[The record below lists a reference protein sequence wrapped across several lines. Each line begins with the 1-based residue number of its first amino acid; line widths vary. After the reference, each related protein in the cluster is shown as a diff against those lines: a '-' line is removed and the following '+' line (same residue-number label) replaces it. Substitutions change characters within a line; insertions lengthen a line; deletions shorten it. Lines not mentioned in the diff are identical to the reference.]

1 VTGEYALETVELVTS
16 RRGKGTRLVG
26 CARLSEPELHRAE
39 PGEQPGI
46 VAALRMSCG
55 WEPPPGRSRY
65 VAGFL
70 RLTFHD
76 RRVSALELRTEPAES
91 SVSVLRDG
99 SFGWSLG
106 NPNGNEPIPSRCEAY
121 LSLLVPEDVD
131 VLSGIVRVDTT
142 VTRMGKIG
150 PVREHA
156 RGRHGVEFALDVPP
170 EWRGNRPVRAKSE
183 PAVSVSKPAVRL
195 CVAADT
201 ERYSRFGVPEA
212 ARAQERFV
220 GALAS
225 ARRHAGLSDDGV
237 DLQQSGDGQFAI
249 LPPGIDESS
258 VIPKFVEG
266 IGLALAEVNSD
277 LSERARLRLRIALHR
292 GHVRPGVNG
301 WVGAAAITVH
311 RLLDCD
317 VLRGALAGT
326 PEADFAL
333 IVSDVVYQD
342 VVADHYGLL
351 DPAEFTEVTAVVE
364 AKNFA
369 ERAWVHVTGAH

>member
-1 VTGEYALETVELVTS
+1 VTS
-16 RRGKGTRLVG
+16 RRGKATRLIG
-26 CARLSEPELHRAE
+26 RAHLA
-39 PGEQPGI
+39 PPVLLRADPAGQPGV
-46 VAALRMSCG
+46 VAGLRISCD
-55 WEPPPGRSRY
+55 WEPLPGRSRY

-76 RRVSALELRTEPAES
+76 RRVSALELRTEPVES

-106 NPNGNEPIPSRCEAY
+106 NPHGNEPIPPSCEAY
-121 LSLLVPEDVD
+121 LSLLVPDDVD
-131 VLSGIVRVDTT
+131 VLSGTVRVDVTA
-142 VTRMGKIG
+142 TRMGTIG
-150 PVREHA
+150 TVRDHA
-156 RGRHGVEFALDVPP
+156 RGGHGVEFALEIPP
-170 EWRGNRPVRAKSE
+170 EWRGNRSVRTKIE
-183 PAVSVSKPAVRL
+183 PPMSASKPAVRL

-220 GALAS
+220 DALAS
-225 ARRHAGLSDDGV
+225 ARRHAGLTDDGI

-249 LPPGIDESS
+249 LPPGIDESA

-266 IGLALAEVNSD
+266 IRLALAEINSD

-301 WVGAAAITVH
+301 WIGGATIAVH

-317 VLRGALAGT
+317 AVRKALTST

-333 IVSDVVYQD
+333 IVADVVYQD
-342 VVADHYGLL
+342 VIADHYGLL
-351 DPAEFTEVTAVVE
+351 DPASFNEVTAIVE
-364 AKNFA
+364 AKNFT
-369 ERAWVHVTGAH
+369 ERAWVHVAGAH